1 MQIRSQIFMEMKI
14 FRLVSSRLRQCMNLQ
29 VVTSDENAA
38 QIFRAAWLLQNSLQ
52 QMTHYAE

>member
-38 QIFRAAWLLQNSLQ
+38 PIFRAPWLLQISLQ